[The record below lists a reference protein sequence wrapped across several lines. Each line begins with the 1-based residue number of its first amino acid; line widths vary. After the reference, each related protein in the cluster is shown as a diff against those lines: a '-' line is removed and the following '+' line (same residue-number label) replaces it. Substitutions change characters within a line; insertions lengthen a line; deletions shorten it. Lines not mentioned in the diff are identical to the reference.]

1 MLKYVTKRAKD
12 GWQILSLRFFA
23 SPCVFLSIFFKGL
36 DFFFSKWT
44 TQFPFHFSM
53 FVCSNIFPADS
64 VVLFTVLWLFKR
76 NLIVS
81 QEAPPRVKEILL
93 PPVLQILWISFLIFF
108 NFKNIHFISSNVGGI
123 SIPYRESTR
132 GGIGHSNLF
141 LHNHYFNHTR
151 EGKINTFTRD
161 GIGPALAASRLV
173 LGFQFHTSE
182 VTIINSLWT
191 DVQAFILKI
200 WQHYLGTSRRGKIKR
215 HASCDRRETTR
226 VSQCFPT
233 EWALSRTV

>member
-108 NFKNIHFISSNVGGI
+108 NFKNIHFISSSVGGI

-132 GGIGHSNLF
+132 GGIGHSNMF

-161 GIGPALAASRLV
+161 GIGPAPARAR
-173 LGFQFHTSE
+173 
-182 VTIINSLWT
+182 
-191 DVQAFILKI
+191 
-200 WQHYLGTSRRGKIKR
+200 
-215 HASCDRRETTR
+215 
-226 VSQCFPT
+226 FPIPH
-233 EWALSRTV
+233 